1 MQTLFLVAENQ
12 YLHKPPLD
20 VLGVGDEGAA
30 VLVQNDRG
38 AVPGDGRG
46 DGGLGGGLGLGPVAG
61 DVEHH
66 HQVHQ
71 HAALQRSYSIL
82 TLCVNIE

>member
-38 AVPGDGRG
+38 AVSGDGG
-46 DGGLGGGLGLGPVAG
+46 GHGGLGGGLGLGPVAG

-71 HAALQRSYSIL
+71 HAALQCIMR
-82 TLCVNIE
+82 LCVNTEY